1 MADEALQK
9 AVKKVE
15 QEEQSEEGLWL
26 FGYGYRRHVF
36 KSCLQD
42 LFCDEH
48 LSILLNFELTYEVA
62 YDVGV

>member
-9 AVKKVE
+9 AVEKVE

-26 FGYGYRRHVF
+26 FGYGYSRHVLKF
-36 KSCLQD
+36 CLRD

-48 LSILLNFELTYEVA
+48 SSNLLNFELIMRWA
-62 YDVGV
+62 MI